1 MCTRLISLVLLSLVL
16 AGCAAQPPRSTDNA
30 PSSTEGTTDDGSAA
44 HSGPIVVLVTLDG
57 LPARA
62 LNDPRLPM
70 PTLRKMVAEGAHA
83 DSMQPINPT
92 ITWPN
97 HTTLITGV
105 PASAHHVMANGLITL
120 PEDGGK
126 PAVKPWVNKDRLVNA
141 QTLYD
146 ALATKGMSTGQ
157 IDWVAIYGAKNVSWQ
172 LAEKPDPD
180 GAIAHD
186 LEKQGL
192 VTRQQLASFDHSS
205 PAWRDEIWTDGA
217 VDIVTH
223 HTPNLLLVH
232 LLQTDTLQHEYGAL
246 SPAAYAA
253 YAYADTRLA
262 LLVAAAKKAGILGR
276 TTFIVASD
284 HGFENYSQIIRPN
297 AALTR
302 LDLLHKQHGKVRGNV
317 WAVPDGGETSIFIRD
332 TAHRVATESRIKRY
346 FAKLPGIAHIYTNAE
361 AQAIGIPASGST
373 DQAPDL
379 YLVAKLGYAF
389 EWGAAGALTERVTP
403 ARGTHGYLN
412 SDPDMQAIFVAWG
425 AHIRRGVD
433 LGSISNLQVA
443 PTIARLLGVSL
454 PAATRP
460 PLATALTP

>member
-1 MCTRLISLVLLSLVL
+1 MCARLLSLALLSLVF
-16 AGCAAQPPRSTDNA
+16 AGCATQLPRTVGHVPGSVQASTN
-30 PSSTEGTTDDGSAA
+30 DGSAA
-44 HSGPIVVLVTLDG
+44 RSGPIVVLVTLDG

-62 LNDPRLPM
+62 LRDPRLPM
-70 PTLRKMVAEGAHA
+70 PTLRMMEAEGAHA
-83 DSMQPINPT
+83 DAMRPINPT

-105 PASAHHVMANGLITL
+105 PASTHHVMANGLITL
-120 PEDGGK
+120 PEDGSK
-126 PAVKPWVNKDRLVNA
+126 PVVKPWVAKDRLVSA

-146 ALATKGMSTGQ
+146 ALAAKGMSTGQ
-157 IDWVAIYGAKNVSWQ
+157 VDWVAIYGARDVSRQ

-180 GAIAHD
+180 GTVAHD
-186 LEKQGL
+186 LEQHGL

-217 VDIVTH
+217 VDILAH

-284 HGFENYSQIIRPN
+284 HGFGDYTRIIRPN
-297 AALTR
+297 VALAQ
-302 LDLLHKQHGKVRGNV
+302 LGMLHRKDGKLRGRV
-317 WAVPDGGETSIFIRD
+317 WAVPDGGETSIFIRHTPHHD
-332 TAHRVATESRIKRY
+332 AIESSLKRY
-346 FAKLPGIAHIYTNAE
+346 FAALPGVAHVYTNAD
-361 AQAIGIPASGST
+361 AQAIGIPASAST
-373 DQAPDL
+373 DQAPAL
-379 YLVAKLGYAF
+379 YLVAKPGYAF
-389 EWGAAGALTERVTP
+389 EWGATGAVTERVNP

-412 SDPDMQAIFVAWG
+412 SDPDMQAILVAWG
-425 AHIRRGVD
+425 AHIRRGVN
-433 LGSISNLQVA
+433 LGTISNLQVA

-454 PAATRP
+454 PAATDA
-460 PLATALTP
+460 PLAGALKP

>member
-1 MCTRLISLVLLSLVL
+1 MCTRLFSLALLSLVL
-16 AGCAAQPPRSTDNA
+16 AGCAAQPPRSTANA
-30 PSSTEGTTDDGSAA
+30 PSGTQGTTNDGSAA
-44 HSGPIVVLVTLDG
+44 RSGPIVVLVTLDG

-62 LNDPRLPM
+62 LDDPRLPM
-70 PTLRKMVAEGAHA
+70 PTLRKMEAEGAHA
-83 DSMQPINPT
+83 DAMQPINPT

-105 PASAHHVMANGLITL
+105 PAGMHHVMANGLITL
-120 PEDGGK
+120 PTDGSK
-126 PAVKPWVNKDRLVNA
+126 PVVRPWVNKDRLVNA

-146 ALATKGMSTGQ
+146 ALAAKGMSTGQ
-157 IDWVAIYGAKNVSWQ
+157 VDWVAIYGARDVRWQ

-180 GAIAHD
+180 GSIARD
-186 LEKQGL
+186 LEKRGL
-192 VTRQQLASFDHSS
+192 VTRKQLVSFDHSS
-205 PAWRDEIWTDGA
+205 PAWRDEIWTAGA
-217 VDIVTH
+217 ADILAH
-223 HTPNLLLVH
+223 HTPSLLLVH

-262 LLVAAAKKAGILGR
+262 LLVAAAKDAGVLDR

-284 HGFENYSQIIRPN
+284 HGFEDYTRIIRPN
-297 AALTR
+297 AALTQ
-302 LDLLHKQHGKVRGNV
+302 LGLLHKQGDEFRGNV
-317 WAVPDGGETSIFIRD
+317 WAVPDGGETSIFIRN
-332 TAHRVATESRIKRY
+332 TTHRVTIESRLQRY
-346 FAKLPGIAHIYTNAE
+346 FAKLPGVAHVYTNAQ
-361 AQAIGIPASGST
+361 AQAIGIPALGST

-379 YLVAKLGYAF
+379 YLVANPGYAF
-389 EWGAAGALTERVTP
+389 EWGSTGPVTERVTP
-403 ARGTHGYLN
+403 ARGTHGYIN

-454 PAATRP
+454 PAATHP